1 MAILAAENP
10 DQPDPTSNNPFLR
23 PPTIE
28 QLLEEARRRI
38 QVSDDELREARRR
51 RDLLAAALTSEFR
64 GSRTYVN
71 GSVAHGD
78 ALDPLTDIDLGIVVA
93 EAKDTHGPGKKG
105 CSDLQE
111 RAANATRAALKDE
124 FPDLR
129 VEWRNRRR
137 SILVR
142 FAKPVTYGQ
151 SDFTAD
157 VIIAIDNPDG
167 DGLYIPNYRGWSR
180 SHPEEH
186 TNLVRQANQD
196 TRYTYAR
203 VVRLTKHY
211 NRRNAKPL
219 CSWNIKALALDAL
232 TKPSKLAA
240 GMVAWFDH
248 AIDDLSDGL
257 TDDPAGV
264 AEKPISIND
273 KMTRT
278 EVVNRLKK
286 SREKL
291 TRALD
296 LEEAGY
302 PVLAHEQLAKFF
314 NDEDILAYPNLDA
327 VHAETARKYLADR
340 NRNDGPDGSS
350 GTPARNPGSNPGG
363 GPGGK
368 PAAAAAVAPVV
379 GMHPGQRAS
388 NTRSWG
394 I

>member
-1 MAILAAENP
+1 MAILSAENP
-10 DQPDPTSNNPFLR
+10 DEPQPYTSPFHR

-51 RDLLAAALTSEFR
+51 RDLLAAALSSEFP

-78 ALDPLTDIDLGIVVA
+78 ALDPLTDIDLGVVVA

-111 RAANATRAALKDE
+111 RAANAIRAALKDE
-124 FPDLR
+124 FPGLR
-129 VEWRNRRR
+129 VEWRDRRR

-142 FAKPVTYGQ
+142 FAKPVTFGQ
-151 SDFTAD
+151 TDFTAD
-157 VIIAIDNPDG
+157 VIVAIDNPKG
-167 DGLYIPNYRGWSR
+167 AGLFIPNHLSWSR

-186 TNLVRQANQD
+186 TRLVRQANQD
-196 TRYTYAR
+196 TRNTYAR
-203 VVRLTKHY
+203 VVRLTKHH
-211 NRRNAKPL
+211 NRRNGKPL

-232 TKPSKLAA
+232 TRPTKLAA

-248 AIDDLSDGL
+248 AIDDLTNGL
-257 TDDPAGV
+257 TEDPAGV
-264 AEKPISIND
+264 AEKPISINE

-278 EVVNRLKK
+278 DVIDRLEKA
-286 SREKL
+286 REKL
-291 TRALD
+291 TRALH

-314 NDEDILAYPNLDA
+314 NDEDILAYPALDA
-327 VHAETARKYLADR
+327 IHTETARKYLADR
-340 NRNDGPDGSS
+340 AQSNTSNTT
-350 GTPARNPGSNPGG
+350 GTGTKLAT
-363 GPGGK
+363 
-368 PAAAAAVAPVV
+368 AAAVAAPVV
-379 GMHPGQRAS
+379 GLHPGQAAA

-394 I
+394 A